1 MDVKK
6 RKAKEQHNFV
16 QEVKLRALKI
26 HNLIVPTKAIK
37 QIAKNKHHQ
46 PLIITSSWKK
56 KAL

>member
-1 MDVKK
+1 MFKK
-6 RKAKEQHNFV
+6 EKQKNSIYNFV